1 MSDTDD
7 KSSKTEEPTER
18 KLSRAREQ
26 GDSYTTK
33 EPGHLLAYLS
43 LLAVVAVV
51 FPVVLPKALAG
62 FSAFVETSGQISIDS
77 PQDLANVLMTMTLNA
92 ATVLL
97 PSMAVF
103 LLGAF
108 ISIIASGPFIVS
120 AKRLVPKPSKLN
132 PFAGIKRLVSVDN
145 LIEFAKSLIKLGLI
159 ATLCMLSLRQTLDAL
174 MPGAIM
180 LPETLLGFI
189 SEGAMK
195 SLIWVCAMMLPLVVF
210 DLFWKRFNW
219 MKKQRMTKKEV
230 KDEHKDSDGD
240 PHIRA
245 RRHQIRQQ
253 RVRQQLTSSVPS
265 ATVVITNPTHYAVA
279 LKYERGIDV
288 APVCVAKGADLMAL
302 RIREL
307 ALEHEV
313 TVIESPP
320 LARALHAKVEV
331 DNMIP
336 EEHWAAVAEL
346 VGYVMDLRRRVKRKL
361 PDGARV
367 FDG

>member
-18 KLSRAREQ
+18 KLSRARQE

-33 EPGHLLAYLS
+33 EPGHLLAYLG

-51 FPVVLPKALAG
+51 FPTVLPTAMTG
-62 FSAFVETSGQISIDS
+62 FSAFVETSGQISIET
-77 PQDLANVLMTMTLNA
+77 PQDLANVLMVMTLNA

-97 PSMAVF
+97 PVMAVF
-103 LLGAF
+103 LLGAI
-108 ISIIASGPFIVS
+108 ISVVASGPFVVS
-120 AKRLVPKPSKLN
+120 AKRITPKLN
-132 PFAGIKRLVSVDN
+132 KLSPLAGVKRLVSVMN
-145 LIEFAKSLIKLGLI
+145 LVEFAKSTIKLVLI
-159 ATLCMLSLRQTLDAL
+159 AFLCMLALRQTLDGL
-174 MPGAIM
+174 MPGAIL
-180 LPETLLGFI
+180 LPESLLGFI

-210 DLFWKRFNW
+210 DIFWKRFNW

-253 RVRQQLTSSVPS
+253 RARQQLTSSVPK
-265 ATVVITNPTHYAVA
+265 ATLVITNPTHYAVA

-307 ALEHEV
+307 ALENDI

-320 LARALHAKVEV
+320 LARALHAKVEI
-331 DNMIP
+331 DTMIP

-346 VGYVMDLRRRVKRKL
+346 VGYVMDLRRRIKRKL
-361 PDGARV
+361 PDGERV